1 MSIGLIASALNVSL
15 KYTGTKMQL
24 AAIKRALER
33 DQEIVLRF
41 NALDNE
47 KLDRAINRFYGWTI
61 DNGFI
66 VKTARYTKA
75 TVSYTVKDMQW
86 NKQQMEVDLT
96 LDDKH
101 WITAWKE
108 HIKDNMPY
116 GYTLW
121 NSRSC
126 ALLGC
131 PMLVAIWMRFEV
143 SRK

>member
-1 MSIGLIASALNVSL
+1 ML
-15 KYTGTKMQL
+15 KTQVLK
-24 AAIKRALER
+24 ALEQHSAI
-33 DQEIVLRF
+33 DLKF
-41 NALDNE
+41 NATDLDA
-47 KLDRAINRFYGWTI
+47 LDRAINRFYAFVI
-61 DNGFI
+61 DNQYT